1 MAFIGSNPVLS
12 YATAEDLR
20 DRDQRFFEANDGIA
34 FAGASSQLPAP
45 ADLDEYLEDL
55 AIRSTQRINQK
66 IRASSAWREYMN
78 HVGIENDINNIPD
91 INPDLIID
99 RKEAFTDMCVYY
111 TFKEYLMPKMA
122 DFTEDSPELV
132 KIRYYENK
140 FEDLFTELTSVWDW
154 YDVDGDGTVSE
165 SEKLVAPLRTRRSRG
180 RRARTYVR

>member
-1 MAFIGSNPVLS
+1 
-12 YATAEDLR
+12 
-20 DRDQRFFEANDGIA
+20 
-34 FAGASSQLPAP
+34 
-45 ADLDEYLEDL
+45 
-55 AIRSTQRINQK
+55 
-66 IRASSAWREYMN
+66 MN

-91 INPDLIID
+91 INPDLIVG

-140 FEDLFTELTSVWDW
+140 FEDLFTELTSIWDW
-154 YDVDGDGTVSE
+154 YDVDGDGSVSE

>member
-45 ADLDEYLEDL
+45 ADLDDYLEDL
-55 AIRSTQRINQK
+55 TIRSTRRINQK

-154 YDVDGDGTVSE
+154 YDVNQDGTVSD
-165 SEKLVAPLRTRRSRG
+165 SEKLVAQIRTRRSRG